1 MLKAWIWRV
10 GRAGK
15 LGEGLGV
22 GAQTE
27 EGAILVNCHELFA
40 LVWEWG
46 GLTHF
51 SLKRDYM

>member
-1 MLKAWIWRV
+1 M

-15 LGEGLGV
+15 LGEGFGV

-27 EGAILVNCHELFA
+27 EGGHQVEVILVNCHELFA

-46 GLTHF
+46 GLTRF
-51 SLKRDYM
+51 SLKCDYI